1 MTSATGAPLVK
12 LAGLY
17 ENKSA
22 RTGDNY
28 FVGYLGAA
36 KVLLLRDKKA
46 EPGQPGWSLCITPRP
61 EKREPTA

>member
-1 MTSATGAPLVK
+1 MTTATGSPLVK
-12 LAGLY
+12 LTGLY

-22 RTGDNY
+22 KTGDPY

-46 EPGQPGWSLCITPRP
+46 AEGQPGWSLFITPRP
-61 EKREPTA
+61 EKKEPAA